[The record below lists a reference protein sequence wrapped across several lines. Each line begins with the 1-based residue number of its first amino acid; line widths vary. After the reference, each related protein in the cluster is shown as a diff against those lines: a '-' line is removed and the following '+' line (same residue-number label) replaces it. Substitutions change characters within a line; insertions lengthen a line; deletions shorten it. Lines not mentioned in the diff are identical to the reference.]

1 MEGCSALAI
10 GTWVQR
16 GLKLVL
22 WNVRST
28 LKAVETPICAFR
40 PTPLSSRWVPDG
52 SFTQDFGHTR
62 FVSV

>member
-1 MEGCSALAI
+1 MDGCSALAI

-40 PTPLSSRWVPDG
+40 PKPTLDPWLNTV
-52 SFTQDFGHTR
+52 SFAAETR
-62 FVSV
+62 C